1 MKKTQKRTGIIA
13 LVLLCL
19 FALSIA
25 IISLYSTGITFA
37 SAVTDGDNIYSAANT
52 YNASV
57 ETRNEIID
65 GISYEYEFAT
75 YNLKA
80 RSNGAKVSNDLPQV
94 TFITH
99 GLSGNAGHWSN
110 NGSTGDFCYMENSV
124 IEFLKQKA
132 ECNVYVAQFYNGMQY
147 NLYKLPETNYV
158 KAQYAAYKVEKII
171 DNTRHSIVVFEAY
184 SPNGTNDFIYA
195 QFDKMASTVVSQLA
209 ELDSKHELPR
219 VNLIGHSRGGITN
232 MQYALDHPD
241 LVDSIYSIA
250 TPYVGS
256 TSADIDMY
264 LLQGAFSGTPGESD
278 IINHDSGTTTI
289 TSSFG

>member
-80 RSNGAKVSNDLPQV
+80 RSNGAKQ
-94 TFITH
+94 I
-99 GLSGNAGHWSN
+99 AG
-110 NGSTGDFCYMENSV
+110 
-124 IEFLKQKA
+124 A
-132 ECNVYVAQFYNGMQY
+132 
-147 NLYKLPETNYV
+147 
-158 KAQYAAYKVEKII
+158 
-171 DNTRHSIVVFEAY
+171 
-184 SPNGTNDFIYA
+184 PNGA
-195 QFDKMASTVVSQLA
+195 PA
-209 ELDSKHELPR
+209 
-219 VNLIGHSRGGITN
+219 
-232 MQYALDHPD
+232 
-241 LVDSIYSIA
+241 
-250 TPYVGS
+250 
-256 TSADIDMY
+256 
-264 LLQGAFSGTPGESD
+264 
-278 IINHDSGTTTI
+278 
-289 TSSFG
+289 